1 MLRTLI
7 LILSLWLVAATAQ
20 AVEIIAQRAV
30 TSASLSQSQARAM
43 FGMRQPKWPDGTP
56 LKVFVLPDLHP
67 LHGAFCKE
75 KLNLYP
81 YQLRQSWD
89 RLVYSGIGQA
99 PNEVA
104 TEEEMIARV
113 AATPGAIG
121 YVRKAN
127 ANDSIRTISI
137 Q

>member
-1 MLRTLI
+1 MFL
-7 LILSLWLVAATAQ
+7 LWLTAAAAH
-20 AVEIIAQRAV
+20 AVEVVAHRGV
-30 TSASLSQSQARAM
+30 ASHALSQSQVRAM

-56 LKVFVLPDLHP
+56 VKVFVLPDLHP

-75 KLNLYP
+75 TLNLYP

-104 TEEEMIARV
+104 SEEEMIARV
-113 AATPGAIG
+113 SATPGAIG
-121 YVRKAN
+121 YVRKVN
-127 ANDSIRTISI
+127 ANDPIHTITV